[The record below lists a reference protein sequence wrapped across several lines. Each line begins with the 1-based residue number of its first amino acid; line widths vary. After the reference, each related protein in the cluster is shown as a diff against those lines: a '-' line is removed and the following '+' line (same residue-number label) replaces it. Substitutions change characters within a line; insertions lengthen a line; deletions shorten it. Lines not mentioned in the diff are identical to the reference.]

1 MALASLR
8 CGQEVDMKTTTKKL
22 AELTL
27 DPRNTRR
34 HTSRNLKAIR
44 DSLTEFG
51 QRRPAVIREDGL
63 VLAGNGMVAAAIELG
78 WKELAV
84 TVVPSDWTDEQARA
98 YSIADNRAADLAEW
112 DGERLLAE
120 LEALDGDAL
129 LAAAG
134 FDPDELDDLRAELE
148 ETATVEDGEK
158 AHGQAAGVAEL
169 AERYANKVTRQLVN
183 DFPNAV
189 YVWIIGRLVELR
201 KEYGFQSNSEVFAQ
215 LVAERFGDEVPSW
228 STE

>member
-1 MALASLR
+1 
-8 CGQEVDMKTTTKKL
+8 MKTTTMKL
-22 AELTL
+22 GELTL

-34 HTSRNLKAIR
+34 HTARNLKAIR
-44 DSLTEFG
+44 DSLSQFG

-78 WKELAV
+78 WKEVAV
-84 TVVPSDWTDEQARA
+84 TVVPADWTDEQARA

-112 DGERLLAE
+112 DGERLLKE
-120 LEALDGDAL
+120 LEALDGEAL

-148 ETATVEDGEK
+148 ETATVVDGQK
-158 AHGQAAGVAEL
+158 AHGQAAGIAEL

-183 DFPNAV
+183 DYPNAV
-189 YVWIIGRLVELR
+189 YVWIIRRLVELR
-201 KEYGFQSNSEVFAQ
+201 QEYSFQSNSEVFAQ
-215 LVAERFGDEVPSW
+215 LVAERFNEEVPSW
-228 STE
+228 TIE